1 MEKRDNSLLDLEKKI
16 ENYNEKEHILNKMKF
31 NKPNMNMNNLNN
43 KFNKDNLLSFLN
55 NFKKENE
62 KIINDPDKKKYIIE
76 GGEQDNIEDEEEEE
90 EEDEIKNININ
101 LDENDDN
108 EENKK
113 NKKNKK
119 ETIELDLLM
128 GILEQQKKKE
138 ITIQN
143 IIENKKK
150 EKDELDKLENK
161 NIEKGEEEIIDF
173 LLEKK

>member
-1 MEKRDNSLLDLEKKI
+1 MEKRDNSILDLEKKI

-31 NKPNMNMNNLNN
+31 NKPNMNMNYLNN

-90 EEDEIKNININ
+90 EEEEEEIKNKNININ
-101 LDENDDN
+101 LNENDDN

-138 ITIQN
+138 ITIEN

-150 EKDELDKLENK
+150 RKR
-161 NIEKGEEEIIDF
+161 
-173 LLEKK
+173 